1 MAAMTVDQGN
11 SGAEACP
18 IPRFRRR
25 DPRNW
30 AVLAVAA
37 LHWAPVASL
46 AVASVGAGLAVW
58 LG

>member
-1 MAAMTVDQGN
+1 MTVDQGN

>member
-37 LHWAPVASL
+37 LHWAAL
-46 AVASVGAGLAVW
+46 AVAVPTFLAAGVTLW